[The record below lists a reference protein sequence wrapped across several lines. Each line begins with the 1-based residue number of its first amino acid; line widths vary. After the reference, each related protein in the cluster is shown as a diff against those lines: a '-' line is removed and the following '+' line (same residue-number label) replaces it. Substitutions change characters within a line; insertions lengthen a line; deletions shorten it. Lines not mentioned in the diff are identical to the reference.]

1 MELMILIFIFILGL
15 CMLGIITYG
24 VIKAI
29 ENDSWFVCGLI
40 IIFGIELTFEIIR
53 TMINY
58 FVK

>member
-1 MELMILIFIFILGL
+1 MELMILGL

-40 IIFGIELTFEIIR
+40 IIFGVDLTFEIIK